1 MKVNADALIS
11 ACAVAASQGAYGISV
26 VPEDDGWGVWSRSDS
41 KISAV
46 YSKLPEGAFPDGYV
60 KGNSF
65 TVKNDFFSNALTAGT
80 EPDITVEGGKLTVM
94 CGKRKQSV
102 RLDGLDAN
110 EAVKVMPKYTPTSTM
125 LTEASELIKLFKQK
139 QIKDFKDARGVKLI
153 LTNDGL
159 TAKVEDETE
168 SFEDMLECDT
178 VALQEEVDQTH
189 AGFNIDVLVPMIMA
203 IPKDAVVTLGFD
215 TNCPIEL
222 TVDTD
227 TFYTRMLL
235 APQIPEDDE

>member
-1 MKVNADALIS
+1 MKVDADALLN
-11 ACAVAASQGAYGISV
+11 ACAVAASQGAYGISI

-46 YSKLPEGAFPDGYV
+46 YSKLPEGAFPDGYT
-60 KGNSF
+60 KGDGFS
-65 TVKNDFFSNALTAGT
+65 VKNAFFPDALIPGT
-80 EPDITVEGGKLTVM
+80 QPDITVGGGKLTVT

-110 EAVKVMPKYTPTSTM
+110 DAVRTLPKYTPMSTM
-125 LTEASELIKLFKQK
+125 LVEAGDLIKFFKQK
-139 QIKDFKDARGVKLI
+139 QIKEFKGVNGLKLT
-153 LTNDGL
+153 LTNEGL
-159 TAKVEDETE
+159 TATVEDETT

-178 VALQEEVDQTH
+178 VALQEDVEQTY
-189 AGFNIDVLVPMIMA
+189 AGFNIDALVPMILA
-203 IPKDAVVTLGFD
+203 VPKDAVVTLGFD

-235 APQIPEDDE
+235 APQIPED

>member
-1 MKVNADALIS
+1 MKVDADALLD
-11 ACAVAASQGAYGISV
+11 ACAVAASQGAYGISI

-41 KISAV
+41 RISAV

-60 KGNSF
+60 KGDGFS
-65 TVKNDFFSNALTAGT
+65 VKNAFFPEALTPGT
-80 EPDITVEGGKLTVM
+80 QPDIVVGDGRLTVT
-94 CGKRKQSV
+94 CDKRKQTV

-110 EAVKVMPKYTPTSTM
+110 DAVKTLPKYTPMSTM
-125 LTEASELIKLFKQK
+125 LIEAADLIKFFKQK
-139 QIKDFKDARGVKLI
+139 QIKDFKGVNGLELTLTGNGLI
-153 LTNDGL
+153 
-159 TAKVEDETE
+159 AKVEDERE

-178 VALQEEVDQTH
+178 VALQEEVEQAH
-189 AGFNIDVLVPMIMA
+189 AGFSVDALIPMILA
-203 IPKDAVVTLGFD
+203 VPKDAIVTVGFD

-235 APQIPEDDE
+235 APQIPEEY

>member
-1 MKVNADALIS
+1 MKVDADALLN
-11 ACAVAASQGAYGISV
+11 ACAIAASQGAYGISI

-41 KISAV
+41 RISAV

-60 KGNSF
+60 KGDSF
-65 TVKNDFFSNALTAGT
+65 SVKNAFFPEALTPGT
-80 EPDITVEGGKLTVM
+80 QPDIVVGDGRLTVT
-94 CGKRKQSV
+94 CGKRKQTV

-110 EAVKVMPKYTPTSTM
+110 DAVKTLPKYTPASTM
-125 LTEASELIKLFKQK
+125 LIEAADLIKFFKQK
-139 QIKDFKDARGVKLI
+139 QIKDFKGVNGLELTLTGNGLI
-153 LTNDGL
+153 
-159 TAKVEDETE
+159 AKVEDERE

-178 VALQEEVDQTH
+178 VALQEEVEQAR
-189 AGFNIDVLVPMIMA
+189 AGFSVDALIPMILA
-203 IPKDAVVTLGFD
+203 VPKDAVVTVGFD

-235 APQIPEDDE
+235 APQIPEEY

>member
-1 MKVNADALIS
+1 MKVDADALLN
-11 ACAVAASQGAYGISV
+11 ACAVAASQGAYGISI

-60 KGNSF
+60 KGDGFS
-65 TVKNDFFSNALTAGT
+65 VKNAFFPDALIPGT
-80 EPDITVEGGKLTVM
+80 QPDITVGGGKLAIT

-110 EAVKVMPKYTPTSTM
+110 EAVKVMPKYTPQSTM
-125 LTEASELIKLFKQK
+125 LVEASELIKFFKQK
-139 QIKDFKDARGVKLI
+139 QIKEFKGVNGLKLT
-153 LTNDGL
+153 LTDEGL
-159 TAKVEDETE
+159 TATAEDETT

-178 VALQEEVDQTH
+178 IALQEGVEQTY
-189 AGFNIDVLVPMIMA
+189 AGFNIDALVPMVLA
-203 IPKDAVVTLGFD
+203 VPKDAVVTLGFD
-215 TNCPIEL
+215 INCPIEL

-235 APQIPEDDE
+235 APQIPEDY